1 MKEKLNKLFQQN
13 IGSAKK
19 ARSRLQLVLA
29 RERTGLTENQLS
41 DLKDDLYQVISKY
54 FKIDQKALEIDIL
67 HEDGQPALLVNTP
80 VNNQPN

>member
-13 IGSAKK
+13 VGSAKK

-29 RERTGLTENQLS
+29 RERIGLTENQLS
-41 DLKDDLYQVISKY
+41 DLKNDLYQVISKY

-80 VNNQPN
+80 VNNQPH